1 MRGLSQ
7 LNGLGQPCRVARQR
21 CVHIMAAMAGH
32 DAPTEAEI
40 AAALAAIQLIVQAPG
55 AGPDTTRAGWQDS
68 AKLSIQHL
76 RPVRIRLRPS
86 WSTIERLRRGAS
98 GGFSGVAGL

>member
-1 MRGLSQ
+1 
-7 LNGLGQPCRVARQR
+7 
-21 CVHIMAAMAGH
+21 MAAMAGH

-40 AAALAAIQLIVQAPG
+40 AAALAAIQLIVQAPR
-55 AGPDTTRAGWQDS
+55 AAPDTTRAGWQDS
-68 AKLSIQHL
+68 AKLSIQQL

-98 GGFSGVAGL
+98 GGFSGVTGL